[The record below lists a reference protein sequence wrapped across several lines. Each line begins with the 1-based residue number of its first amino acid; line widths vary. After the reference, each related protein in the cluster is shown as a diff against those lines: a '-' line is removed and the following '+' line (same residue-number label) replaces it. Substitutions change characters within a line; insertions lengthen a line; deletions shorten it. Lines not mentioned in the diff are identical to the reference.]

1 MTFGLNVLFH
11 VGTTIKPE
19 IPPLYCYLS
28 YVGWIFYLLS
38 KFCQRFCGKQLLY
51 CILSYLSSTVRF
63 KAFDLQY
70 DISDTN
76 KTIKVRYVY

>member
-28 YVGWIFYLLS
+28 YVGRIFYLLS
-38 KFCQRFCGKQLLY
+38 KFCQRFWRNQLLY
-51 CILSYLSSTVRF
+51 CILSSTVSF